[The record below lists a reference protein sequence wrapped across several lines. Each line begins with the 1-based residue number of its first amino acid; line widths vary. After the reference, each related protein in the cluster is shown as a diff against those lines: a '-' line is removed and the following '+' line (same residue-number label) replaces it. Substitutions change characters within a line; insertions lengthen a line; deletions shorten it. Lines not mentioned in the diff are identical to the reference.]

1 MSLVWQISSLSSN
14 PLFVHKK
21 ATGVKELD
29 YLARYISQISAS
41 LRLSAQKEF
50 LELMAPTSDLTES
63 RLGLQDETVLTEG
76 AITQTD
82 NVDDIVKNKNGT
94 CYTPLLIFLLSL
106 IQKWQLFS
114 VHNRNWFDSNT
125 VSRGS
130 SPAN

>member
-1 MSLVWQISSLSSN
+1 LNIT
-14 PLFVHKK
+14 K

-63 RLGLQDETVLTEG
+63 RLGLQDETALTEG

-94 CYTPLLIFLLSL
+94 CYTPL
-106 IQKWQLFS
+106 
-114 VHNRNWFDSNT
+114 
-125 VSRGS
+125 
-130 SPAN
+130 